1 MAHRTSTVRSHRKK
15 RAGGPKRAV
24 PRQDPA
30 THRPDRADLRE
41 PTRSRPRRTRPTPA
55 RAEGAGRELEQVV
68 RVGKTVTSASV
79 SRSPRAASIAHEFGV
94 PLERRNIRIL
104 HDCEVPVFA
113 GGLVLITGPSGTG
126 KTTALR
132 QIARAISG
140 GVDVDR
146 QRFPVDAA
154 VVDRVLPGQSLAE
167 ALGVLG
173 ACGLSEAPLWLRRFD
188 ALSDGERFRAKLAR
202 AMSLHLR
209 SRAAGPLL
217 CDEFCATLHRRAAR
231 AISFNLRKL
240 VSRQRPAVVLATSG
254 DDLETDLN
262 PDAVVRLSGTG
273 AAVEVR
279 RPIRQRGFSLSRSLE
294 VLPGRRMDYDALA
307 PTHYRATPELGFV
320 DKVFKLSVRRTGEVL
335 GVIVYSHPALE
346 LSLRN
351 QATGKWF
358 SRRPDRVNEHLRIIR
373 RLVIHPDVRGC
384 GLGRRLVRETLP
396 RIGTRFVEC
405 LAGMGATNP
414 VFEKAGMRRIG
425 QYDVAPKPQRA
436 LEALRKLGVDPI
448 AQSFALR
455 IARDRRVRAIV
466 GDAVASWY
474 ASTTGGGERR
484 VPKQS
489 AEFLAQAFRGL
500 VGSRP
505 VYYLWEREAKNR
517 SGIRRTPLRE

>member
-1 MAHRTSTVRSHRKK
+1 MAHRTSTVRSYRKK
-15 RAGGPKRAV
+15 GVRGPRRAA
-24 PRQDPA
+24 PRQDPT
-30 THRPDRADLRE
+30 THPPNRADPRE
-41 PTRSRPRRTRPTPA
+41 PSRSRPRRTRPNPA
-55 RAEGAGRELEQVV
+55 RAQGPGSERVQVV
-68 RVGKTVTSASV
+68 RVGENVASASV
-79 SRSPRAASIAHEFGV
+79 SRSSRAASIAHEFGV
-94 PLERRNIRIL
+94 PLGRKRVRIL
-104 HDCEVPVFA
+104 HECDVPVFA

-132 QIARAISG
+132 QIARAIPG
-140 GVDVDR
+140 GVHVDR

-154 VVDRVLPGQSLAE
+154 VVDRVLPGHSLSA
-167 ALGVLG
+167 ALHVLG

-240 VSRQRPAVVLATSG
+240 VSRHRMSVVLATSA
-254 DDLETDLN
+254 DEWETDLN
-262 PDAVVRLSGTG
+262 PDAIVRLSRTG
-273 AAVEVR
+273 AVAVSR
-279 RPIRQRGFSLSRSLE
+279 SPIRRRCFSLSRSLE

-320 DKVFKLSVRRTGEVL
+320 DKVFKLVVRRTGEVL
-335 GVIVYSHPALE
+335 GVIVYSHPSLE

-358 SRRPDRVNEHLRIIR
+358 SRRPDRVNKHLRVIR

-414 VFEKAGMRRIG
+414 VFETAGMRRIG
-425 QYDVAPKPQRA
+425 QYEVGPKPQRA

-448 AQSFALR
+448 AQNFAVR
-455 IARDRRVRAIV
+455 IGRDRRVRAIV

-505 VYYLWEREAKNR
+505 VYYLWERNSR
-517 SGIRRTPLRE
+517 SKRR

>member
-1 MAHRTSTVRSHRKK
+1 MAHRTSTVRFRGKK
-15 RAGGPKRAV
+15 RSGGPRRAA
-24 PRQDPA
+24 PRQNPS
-30 THRPDRADLRE
+30 TLRPDRADPSE
-41 PTRSRPRRTRPTPA
+41 PARSRPRRTRPKPA
-55 RAEGAGRELEQVV
+55 RAANAAKQIERVV
-68 RVGKTVTSASV
+68 RVGETVTTESV
-79 SRSPRAASIAHEFGV
+79 APSPRTAGIAHEFGV
-94 PLERRNIRIL
+94 PLERRRVRIL
-104 HDCEVPVFA
+104 HECDVPIFE
-113 GGLVLITGPSGTG
+113 GGLVLITGASGTG

-132 QIARAISG
+132 QIARAVPG
-140 GVDVDR
+140 GVHVDR
-146 QRFPVDAA
+146 QRFPVDSA
-154 VVDRVLPGQSLAE
+154 VVDRVLPGHSLSE

-240 VSRQRPAVVLATSG
+240 VTRRCPSLVLATSRE
-254 DDLETDLN
+254 DLESDLN
-262 PDAVVRLSGTG
+262 PDVVVRLSRSG
-273 AAVEVR
+273 AVVESRDPV
-279 RPIRQRGFSLSRSLE
+279 RQRGFSLARSLE
-294 VLPGRRMDYDALA
+294 VVPGRRSDYDALA
-307 PTHYRATPELGFV
+307 PAHYRATPELGFV
-320 DKVFKLSVRRTGEVL
+320 DKVFKLVVRRTGEVL

-351 QATGKWF
+351 QATDKWF

-425 QYDVAPKPQRA
+425 QYDIAPRAQRA
-436 LEALRKLGVDPI
+436 LEALRKLGIDPV
-448 AQSFALR
+448 ARSFAVR
-455 IARDRRVRAIV
+455 ISKDRRVRSIV

-474 ASTTGGGERR
+474 ASTTGGGEKR
-484 VPKQS
+484 VPRQS
-489 AEFLAQAFRGL
+489 PEFLAQAFRGL

-505 VYYLWEREAKNR
+505 VYYLWER
-517 SGIRRTPLRE
+517 RT